1 MRPLPPDFP
10 QFKLGPSFGQWWRI
24 HSAENGP
31 WWFASDSPERPAG
44 GAGRFDLPKPHGSCY
59 LGNYLDGVAAEVIR
73 ESDVPPKEAQ
83 EAANKRCLSVMPLDR
98 WYALPIADFTSAA
111 VEWFGAP
118 TQISE
123 LDRADARPW
132 AAAAHAAGFGGI
144 LYRLGEDPKKR
155 LGLALFGRAGE
166 NVPPFQPPPALLPV
180 GLQHELT
187 DLFDG
192 EHRGD
197 PVLK

>member
-1 MRPLPPDFP
+1 VLR
-10 QFKLGPSFGQWWRI
+10 
-24 HSAENGP
+24 ET
-31 WWFASDSPERPAG
+31 
-44 GAGRFDLPKPHGSCY
+44 
-59 LGNYLDGVAAEVIR
+59 GVT
-73 ESDVPPKEAQ
+73 PKEAQ
-83 EAANKRCLSVMPLDR
+83 ETASKRRLSAMPLDR

-144 LYRLGEDPKKR
+144 LYRLREDPRRR
-155 LGLALFGRAGE
+155 LGLALFGSDGE
-166 NVPPFQPPPALLPV
+166 NAPEFQPPPSALPV
-180 GLQHELT
+180 RLQHELT

-197 PVLK
+197 PILK